1 MNSMNTP
8 LHTSSEKWRTHDVWA
23 ISLSAFFADLG
34 YQGVLAGL
42 PLFMVITLHASV
54 ALYGLAMALG
64 FGGGSLIAYLGS
76 RLGDRIGHR
85 KLAIIGNSAI
95 PLLSLTALVASPVA
109 AITFFCTGWW
119 ARNLRSP
126 SRRVML
132 TKSTTESTRTRAFG
146 FLHALDIG
154 GGIFAGIYMIVSIA
168 EGLSYRY
175 VFLGTIIPLVIST
188 FCLTITDHGLDH
200 SPDGQPAPHGRSN
213 ESGALP
219 ANGDAS
225 SRIDA
230 ETAGD
235 PATTTTTPAAD
246 TAVAAIATTTA
257 ADAAVAITATTT
269 AADTAVA
276 ATATDTGVT
285 AGPTGKVVTGSSGK
299 PPTGSSTSS
308 SGKPPTGSSG
318 KPMLPRNAILAILAA
333 TVLFGFSSYSVGF
346 PILTASRGA
355 HSPALG
361 LVAFLVFNTVSA
373 ATGMTLSGYLGSTWH
388 RRFRNLGI
396 FGYLPAAI
404 GAALLGISAALKLP
418 YLVILLSIAILG
430 LSLGIVETLEPS
442 IMSVIRPEGGSGFGL
457 LSAYR
462 SAGLFAGNLIMG
474 LLYTLGAAWSY
485 GYAAIV
491 AFAGASILLLT
502 MRSRGWSRNA

>member
-95 PLLSLTALVASPVA
+95 PLLSLTALIASPVA

-132 TKSTTESTRTRAFG
+132 TKSTTESTRTQAFG

-175 VFLGTIIPLVIST
+175 VFLGTIIPLVVST

-219 ANGDAS
+219 ANGNAS
-225 SRIDA
+225 SEIDA

-235 PATTTTTPAAD
+235 PATTT
-246 TAVAAIATTTA
+246 
-257 ADAAVAITATTT
+257 TTT

-285 AGPTGKVVTGSSGK
+285 AGPTGKVVTGSSGI

>member
-1 MNSMNTP
+1 MNTP
-8 LHTSSEKWRTHDVWA
+8 LRTSSEEWRTHDVWA

-42 PLFMVITLHASV
+42 PLFMVIALHASV

-95 PLLSLTALVASPVA
+95 PLLSLTALVASPAA

-132 TKSTTESTRTRAFG
+132 TKSTTENTRTQAFG

-154 GGIFAGIYMIVSIA
+154 GGIFAGIYMIVSVA

-175 VFLGTIIPLVIST
+175 VFLGTIIPIVIST
-188 FCLTITDHGLDH
+188 FCLTITDHNLDH
-200 SPDGQPAPHGRSN
+200 SPNSWSTPRKRSN
-213 ESGALP
+213 KSGSLP
-219 ANGDAS
+219 ANEDAS
-225 SRIDA
+225 SEIDV
-230 ETAGD
+230 ETAGNST
-235 PATTTTTPAAD
+235 ATAITTPADVTSPAPITTPAD
-246 TAVAAIATTTA
+246 VT
-257 ADAAVAITATTT
+257 ITATNAVITT
-269 AADTAVA
+269 RP
-276 ATATDTGVT
+276 TDKT
-285 AGPTGKVVTGSSGK
+285 VTGLSGT
-299 PPTGSSTSS
+299 PPTVSLS
-308 SGKPPTGSSG
+308 KPT
-318 KPMLPRNAILAILAA
+318 LPRNAILAILAA

-373 ATGMTLSGYLGSTWH
+373 ATGMALSGHLGSTWH

-404 GAALLGISAALKLP
+404 GAALLGISADLKLP

-430 LSLGIVETLEPS
+430 VSLGIVETLEPS

-485 GYAAIV
+485 GYAAII
-491 AFAGASILLLT
+491 AFVGASILLLT
-502 MRSRGWSRNA
+502 MRSRSWSRDT

>member
-225 SRIDA
+225 SEIDA

-235 PATTTTTPAAD
+235 PATTT
-246 TAVAAIATTTA
+246 TTTA

-285 AGPTGKVVTGSSGK
+285 AGPTGKVVTGSSGI

>member
-132 TKSTTESTRTRAFG
+132 TKSTTESTRTQAFG

-175 VFLGTIIPLVIST
+175 VFLGTIIPLVVST

-246 TAVAAIATTTA
+246 AAVAA
-257 ADAAVAITATTT
+257 TATTT

-285 AGPTGKVVTGSSGK
+285 AGPTGKVVTG
-299 PPTGSSTSS
+299 S

>member
-1 MNSMNTP
+1 MNTP

-132 TKSTTESTRTRAFG
+132 TKSTTESTRTQAFG

-225 SRIDA
+225 SEIDA

-235 PATTTTTPAAD
+235 PATTT
-246 TAVAAIATTTA
+246 TTTA

>member
-1 MNSMNTP
+1 MNTP

-95 PLLSLTALVASPVA
+95 PLLSLTALIASPVA

-132 TKSTTESTRTRAFG
+132 TKSTTESTRTQAFG

-225 SRIDA
+225 SEIDA

-235 PATTTTTPAAD
+235 PATTT
-246 TAVAAIATTTA
+246 TTTA

-285 AGPTGKVVTGSSGK
+285 AGPTGKVVTGSSGI

>member
-1 MNSMNTP
+1 MNTP

-225 SRIDA
+225 SEIDA

-235 PATTTTTPAAD
+235 PATTT
-246 TAVAAIATTTA
+246 TTTA

>member
-225 SRIDA
+225 SEIDA

-235 PATTTTTPAAD
+235 PATTTTT
-246 TAVAAIATTTA
+246 TA
-257 ADAAVAITATTT
+257 ADAAVAATATTT

-285 AGPTGKVVTGSSGK
+285 AGPTGKAVTGSSGI

>member
-42 PLFMVITLHASV
+42 PLFMVIALHASV

-132 TKSTTESTRTRAFG
+132 TKSTIESTRTQAFG

-175 VFLGTIIPLVIST
+175 VFLGTIIPLVVST

-200 SPDGQPAPHGRSN
+200 SPDGQPAPHIKSN
-213 ESGALP
+213 KSDALP
-219 ANGDAS
+219 ANESAS
-225 SRIDA
+225 SEIDA
-230 ETAGD
+230 GTAGN
-235 PATTTTTPAAD
+235 PATTTTPAAD
-246 TAVAAIATTTA
+246 TGVAAIATTTA
-257 ADAAVAITATTT
+257 ADAAVAITAT
-269 AADTAVA
+269 
-276 ATATDTGVT
+276 DTGVT
-285 AGPTGKVVTGSSGK
+285 AGPIGKAVTASSGI

-318 KPMLPRNAILAILAA
+318 KPILPRNAILAILAA

>member
-1 MNSMNTP
+1 MSLYYGVSMNTSIHP
-8 LHTSSEKWRTHDVWA
+8 SPEKWRTHDVWA

-76 RLGDRIGHR
+76 RFGDRIGHR

-95 PLLSLTALVASPVA
+95 PLLSLTALIASPIA
-109 AITFFCTGWW
+109 AITFFCAGWW

-132 TKSTTESTRTRAFG
+132 TKSTTESSRTQAFG

-154 GGIFAGIYMIVSIA
+154 GGIFAGIYMIISVA
-168 EGLSYRY
+168 EGLGYRY

-188 FCLTITDHGLDH
+188 FCLTITDRGLDRR
-200 SPDGQPAPHGRSN
+200 PDRRPDNRSDGK
-213 ESGALP
+213 EHGALP
-219 ANGDAS
+219 ANEDVPNS
-225 SRIDA
+225 SA
-230 ETAGD
+230 TSPAAGQS
-235 PATTTTTPAAD
+235 ATPAA
-246 TAVAAIATTTA
+246 TPAASPASNP
-257 ADAAVAITATTT
+257 
-269 AADTAVA
+269 A
-276 ATATDTGVT
+276 ATPA
-285 AGPTGKVVTGSSGK
+285 AGQSAAPAAGSANKAAGSPAGK
-299 PPTGSSTSS
+299 PV
-308 SGKPPTGSSG
+308 
-318 KPMLPRNAILAILAA
+318 LPRNAMLAILAA
-333 TVLFGFSSYSVGF
+333 TILFGFSSYSVGF
-346 PILTASRGA
+346 PILTAARGA
-355 HSPALG
+355 HNSALG
-361 LVAFLVFNTVSA
+361 LVAFLVFNAVSA
-373 ATGMTLSGYLGSTWH
+373 ATGMSLSGHLGSTWH
-388 RRFRNLGI
+388 ERFRNLGI
-396 FGYLPAAI
+396 LGYLPAAA

-418 YLVILLSIAILG
+418 YPVILLSIAILG

-442 IMSVIRPEGGSGFGL
+442 IMSVIRPVGGSGFGL

-462 SAGLFAGNLIMG
+462 SAGLFAGNLVMG

-491 AFAGASILLLT
+491 ALAGASILLLT
-502 MRSRGWSRNA
+502 MRSREWPRSR

>member
-132 TKSTTESTRTRAFG
+132 TKSTTESTRTQAFG

-175 VFLGTIIPLVIST
+175 VFLGTIIPLVVST

-225 SRIDA
+225 SEIDA

-235 PATTTTTPAAD
+235 PATTTTT
-246 TAVAAIATTTA
+246 TA
-257 ADAAVAITATTT
+257 ADAAVAATATTT

>member
-175 VFLGTIIPLVIST
+175 VFLGTIIPLVVST

-225 SRIDA
+225 SEIDA

-235 PATTTTTPAAD
+235 PATTTTT
-246 TAVAAIATTTA
+246 TA
-257 ADAAVAITATTT
+257 ADAAVAATATTT

-285 AGPTGKVVTGSSGK
+285 AGPTGKVVTGSSGI

>member
-132 TKSTTESTRTRAFG
+132 TKSTTESTRTQAFG

-175 VFLGTIIPLVIST
+175 VFLGTIIPLVVST

-235 PATTTTTPAAD
+235 PATTTTT
-246 TAVAAIATTTA
+246 TA
-257 ADAAVAITATTT
+257 ADAAVAATATTT

-285 AGPTGKVVTGSSGK
+285 AGPIGKAVTGSSGI

>member
-132 TKSTTESTRTRAFG
+132 TKSTTESTRTQAFG

-213 ESGALP
+213 ESDALP

-225 SRIDA
+225 SEIDA

-235 PATTTTTPAAD
+235 PATTTTT
-246 TAVAAIATTTA
+246 TA
-257 ADAAVAITATTT
+257 ADAAVAATATTT

-285 AGPTGKVVTGSSGK
+285 AGPTGKVVTG
-299 PPTGSSTSS
+299 S

>member
-1 MNSMNTP
+1 MNTSP
-8 LHTSSEKWRTHDVWA
+8 RTDSESWRTHDVWA

-54 ALYGLAMALG
+54 AIYGLAMALG

-76 RLGDRIGHR
+76 RFGDRIGHR

-109 AITFFCTGWW
+109 AITFFCAGWW

-132 TKSTTESTRTRAFG
+132 TKSTTESNRTKAFG

-154 GGIFAGIYMIVSIA
+154 GGIFAGIYMIISVA
-168 EGLSYRY
+168 EGLGYRY
-175 VFLGTIIPLVIST
+175 VFLGTIIPLMIST
-188 FCLTITDHGLDH
+188 FCLTITDRGLDH
-200 SPDGQPAPHGRSN
+200 RP
-213 ESGALP
+213 
-219 ANGDAS
+219 
-225 SRIDA
+225 
-230 ETAGD
+230 
-235 PATTTTTPAAD
+235 TTTPS
-246 TAVAAIATTTA
+246 TL
-257 ADAAVAITATTT
+257 
-269 AADTAVA
+269 
-276 ATATDTGVT
+276 GVT
-285 AGPTGKVVTGSSGK
+285 TSI
-299 PPTGSSTSS
+299 PPTSQSTT
-308 SGKPPTGSSG
+308 PI
-318 KPMLPRNAILAILAA
+318 LPRNAILAILAA
-333 TVLFGFSSYSVGF
+333 TILFGFSSYSVGF
-346 PILTASRGA
+346 PILTAAKGA
-355 HSPALG
+355 HNSALG
-361 LVAFLVFNTVSA
+361 LVAFLVFNVVSA

-388 RRFRNLGI
+388 IRFRNLGI
-396 FGYLPAAI
+396 FGYLPAAV
-404 GAALLGISAALKLP
+404 GAAMLGISAALRLP
-418 YLVILLSIAILG
+418 YLMILLSIAILG

-462 SAGLFAGNLIMG
+462 SAGLFAGNLVMG

-491 AFAGASILLLT
+491 AFIGASILLLA
-502 MRSRGWSRNA
+502 MRSKSWSQNKIIG

>member
-225 SRIDA
+225 SEIDA

-235 PATTTTTPAAD
+235 PATTT
-246 TAVAAIATTTA
+246 TTTA

>member
-132 TKSTTESTRTRAFG
+132 TKSTTESTRTQAFG

-175 VFLGTIIPLVIST
+175 VFLGTIIPLVVST

-219 ANGDAS
+219 ANGNAS
-225 SRIDA
+225 SEIDA

-235 PATTTTTPAAD
+235 PATTTTT
-246 TAVAAIATTTA
+246 TA
-257 ADAAVAITATTT
+257 ADAAVAATATTT

-285 AGPTGKVVTGSSGK
+285 AGPTGKVVTGSSGI

>member
-132 TKSTTESTRTRAFG
+132 TKSTTESTRTQAFG

-175 VFLGTIIPLVIST
+175 VFLGTIIPLVVST

-225 SRIDA
+225 SEIDA

-235 PATTTTTPAAD
+235 PATTTTT
-246 TAVAAIATTTA
+246 TA
-257 ADAAVAITATTT
+257 ADAAVAATATTT

-285 AGPTGKVVTGSSGK
+285 AGPTGKVVTGSSGI